1 MYVVKRIE
9 YKPMDIMLSKTE
21 DATKDRYN
29 EMIYYTDDERE
40 EQDIDLNVGLA
51 WSKALQEMDDV
62 EMLNAMGSLNV
73 SKNMDE
79 FNDDYTMED

>member
-1 MYVVKRIE
+1 MNVVKRIE

-29 EMIYYTDDERE
+29 EIIYYTDDERE
-40 EQDIDLNVGLA
+40 EQEIDLNVGLA